1 MSTPKERKEEEDR
14 EEELQETLEE
24 IRGRRQQRYERI
36 STLISSGYAMSTKR
50 KKISRLSASEHPAV
64 CFLCDNVLTGDS
76 EAINCHIDTCL
87 ASQKSAKDTITMT
100 TTTMMN
106 TAMEDPFETY
116 TWAGQT
122 HTRAI
127 SFLEGGL
134 AASGFQSHHKK
145 DQETDADLDIEKDD
159 TTIYGQPQFM
169 EHHLIRGSQQVAIDE
184 ETMQEGGEEEACLAL
199 SNNILATSSSV
210 PPLLVTPTALDNS
223 ANLLLESLKTKVQQ
237 QEHLLKNTP
246 KCMICLGP
254 YVSPLTSIVCWH
266 VYCETCWL
274 KTLGAKKVCPQCVVI
289 TAPSDLRRIYL

>member
-1 MSTPKERKEEEDR
+1 
-14 EEELQETLEE
+14 
-24 IRGRRQQRYERI
+24 
-36 STLISSGYAMSTKR
+36 MSTKR
-50 KKISRLSASEHPAV
+50 KKIHNLSAFEHPAV
-64 CFLCDNVLTGDS
+64 CFLCDNILTGDS

-87 ASQKSAKDTITMT
+87 ANQKNARDAITMT
-100 TTTMMN
+100 TATMAN
-106 TAMEDPFETY
+106 TIMGDPFETY

-127 SFLEGGL
+127 SLLEGGL
-134 AASGFQSHHKK
+134 ASTGFQSHHRK
-145 DQETDADLDIEKDD
+145 DQETDVDLDIEKDD

-169 EHHLIRGSQQVAIDE
+169 EHHLIKSSRQIAIDGEMIQEGCEE
-184 ETMQEGGEEEACLAL
+184 ETCLNP
-199 SNNILATSSSV
+199 SNNISTTSSSV
-210 PPLLVTPTALDNS
+210 PPLLVTPTTLGDS
-223 ANLLLESLKTKVQQ
+223 TDLLLESLKAKIQQ